1 MNQNI
6 TFRKALDYKKSIAAN
21 IIGFFTKN
29 SSADMR
35 VYKCDKIY
43 RYKF

>member
-21 IIGFFTKN
+21 IIGFFTK
-29 SSADMR
+29 
-35 VYKCDKIY
+35 
-43 RYKF
+43 KFLRRHASLQM